1 VSFPNFQLEA
11 CALAFADFRH
21 VNCIFLFVC
30 EFVSLCVCVC
40 FFAGVVLFCFWFFFG
55 FFLSDALFLLQA
67 FLDEDVHLLPE
78 EEESDD
84 DEANDNTSG
93 RSEPA
98 PYIVPPEYDALGA
111 PTKLDKSLVGNFIFQ
126 KWNVDGWCLGK
137 ITHFYQRGVLI
148 PGQSERGNYGVSWVG
163 DPRGT
168 MRDSRLSLENYF
180 AATIADT
187 LSEAGTKG
195 IGSWVL
201 LKRKKK

>member
-1 VSFPNFQLEA
+1 MTENRPKNDQ
-11 CALAFADFRH
+11 
-21 VNCIFLFVC
+21 N
-30 EFVSLCVCVC
+30 SLRNVFTVYVY
-40 FFAGVVLFCFWFFFG
+40 ATPTYTGNVRVRGVRTRTRRTRTPQPW
-55 FFLSDALFLLQA
+55 
-67 FLDEDVHLLPE
+67 LPE
-78 EEESDD
+78 EEELDD